1 MLLSRELPRA
11 DHRSRILPL
20 RLMRCRLVRSWQG
33 GVIAFTG
40 VDFVVLFSGGNL
52 NLAKLA
58 IPVLVLGIVAQA
70 VLVVQFVGDLVE
82 SSFEFGDAANFQHAP
97 AGGLGKV
104 LEGVFMKDVE
114 HVAFVAAGI
123 VDLQHIGDHV
133 VLQQGLQS
141 ILYRRL
147 ALRIAGKGHDDDGLA
162 SDLAGKVAVRGDADR
177 IVEVSFAV
185 LGVHG
190 LAVDAYRATAGEPDG
205 VLRRSRAWIG
215 QPDGR
220 ASNLNATG
228 RLLEERLV

>member
-40 VDFVVLFSGGNL
+40 VDFVVFFSGGNL

-104 LEGVFMKDVE
+104 LEGVFMKEDRKSTRLNSSHSQISYAV
-114 HVAFVAAGI
+114 FC
-123 VDLQHIGDHV
+123 LKKKKHI
-133 VLQQGLQS
+133 
-141 ILYRRL
+141 
-147 ALRIAGKGHDDDGLA
+147 
-162 SDLAGKVAVRGDADR
+162 
-177 IVEVSFAV
+177 
-185 LGVHG
+185 
-190 LAVDAYRATAGEPDG
+190 
-205 VLRRSRAWIG
+205 
-215 QPDGR
+215 
-220 ASNLNATG
+220 
-228 RLLEERLV
+228 